1 MTFEDDKN
9 VREAQAIMNETKLQ
23 IFGEKIHVKR
33 ASEPSNYIWENL
45 HHTKKRQQTWFAI
58 VMFGLFTIL
67 FAGYNLQFQ
76 MQKTLS
82 YYDKYEKFDC
92 DLFHNSL
99 GTKGYE
105 NDDLKNS
112 NIDQQALDE

>member
-45 HHTKKRQQTWFAI
+45 HHTKKRQ
-58 VMFGLFTIL
+58 
-67 FAGYNLQFQ
+67 
-76 MQKTLS
+76 
-82 YYDKYEKFDC
+82 
-92 DLFHNSL
+92 
-99 GTKGYE
+99 
-105 NDDLKNS
+105 
-112 NIDQQALDE
+112 

>member
-58 VMFGLFTIL
+58 VMLGLFTIL
-67 FAGYNLQFQ
+67 FAGYNLQF
-76 MQKTLS
+76 
-82 YYDKYEKFDC
+82 
-92 DLFHNSL
+92 
-99 GTKGYE
+99 
-105 NDDLKNS
+105 
-112 NIDQQALDE
+112 